1 MGSISRIYVLFVRTS
16 PDALAFQSCSWQG
29 FIKVFRSNMWRQ
41 DCFLPR
47 PKADKRRKAL

>member
-29 FIKVFRSNMWRQ
+29 FRKLFRSNMWRQ

-47 PKADKRRKAL
+47 PKADNRRKAL